1 MKLSHPRIA
10 AETFLT
16 NRFSWN
22 FMSLHFFFLS
32 LFPFTFFSLS
42 IFHHIHCYTHHTRF
56 PCSFVFL
63 FFFCFFL
70 FFFSFLSL
78 SLVALHK
85 FSDFL
90 LFHYIDPEGQS
101 EREADISCWCLIS
114 LVAVCCMTCISPYM
128 NSFPRG
134 WQLRIWVYEDSES

>member
-1 MKLSHPRIA
+1 MLETVRLVFISFVFWFSKRKYEVKSPSYSGRNISHQSIFLKLYVF
-10 AETFLT
+10 T
-16 NRFSWN
+16 
-22 FMSLHFFFLS
+22 FFFLS

-90 LFHYIDPEGQS
+90 LFYYIDPEGQS
-101 EREADISCWCLIS
+101 EREADISC
-114 LVAVCCMTCISPYM
+114 
-128 NSFPRG
+128 
-134 WQLRIWVYEDSES
+134 